1 MQNIK
6 TNKGYTGQL
15 INQTIDGKISR
26 VTLNGCTYSDEHWY
40 DEVQTCDITLL
51 PDDKPRRIQVWA
63 VTDDTVPLSLGVF
76 EDITDF
82 RVPIKMFKEDVTIEF
97 EDEMV

>member
-26 VTLNGCTYSDEHWY
+26 VVLNGCTYSDEHWY
-40 DEVQTCDITLL
+40 DEVSTCDIEIL
-51 PDDKPRRIQVWA
+51 PDDEPRRIQVWA

>member
-1 MQNIK
+1 MLLYRDMIDKYDLQQVIK
-6 TNKGYTGQL
+6 EYMPELK
-15 INQTIDGKISR
+15 TIDKDSLFGLIESM
-26 VTLNGCTYSDEHWY
+26 N
-40 DEVQTCDITLL
+40 DINTR
-51 PDDKPRRIQVWA
+51 KIQVWA
-63 VTDDTVPLSLGVF
+63 VADDTVPLSLGVF